1 MKKNDLFYIL
11 FFPVMPL
18 LFFHLP
24 AYFLTV
30 SAITIFLYGWDKWA
44 AVRNLWRV
52 PECALLFWALAGGS
66 PAAILMMFL
75 CRHKVSKP
83 AFFIPFLLVL
93 ALQCSAVTYA
103 QYRGWI
109 TFPALSGGG

>member
-18 LFFHLP
+18 IFFHLP
-24 AYFLTV
+24 AYFLAV

-75 CRHKVSKP
+75 CRHKVSIAKHRHFTARNRLHLP
-83 AFFIPFLLVL
+83 DGSIAAGLL
-93 ALQCSAVTYA
+93 
-103 QYRGWI
+103 
-109 TFPALSGGG
+109 GGQRQS